1 MAVGTLDPA
10 LASDGLLSLIRGS
23 ANSWS
28 SVLRG
33 YATDIFGT
41 FALMSF
47 VWKFGMMALKRT
59 DFDEMAAEL
68 VRWVVIIGFY
78 AALLLYS
85 VDWTQAIIDSFRQA
99 GAAAAGT
106 PAQLQPGDLFALAV
120 ELGRTVSSVSLTDPV
135 TYLVVGLSAI
145 LIVLC
150 FTFIAAFLM
159 VTLIEAY
166 FVINVG
172 VFFMGFGG
180 SEWTREYAMAMLRY
194 AVSVGAKLMVLQLI
208 VGLIMTSS
216 RTWQA
221 AYTHDETSML
231 TMVGLSLIC
240 AYFSK
245 TLADT
250 VQALISGVSVG
261 GGSTLG
267 GMAAAGAAGAVAG
280 AAFIA
285 SKMGAAN
292 LASGGMGY
300 LGDAARSVASS
311 IFGGGSSGTSGTP
324 PSMGGGSGSSNFTGN
339 SPRTGGGGMRSPG
352 PSTPPG
358 PAPTSGGGSSSS
370 SSGSNSSG
378 SPAASTNSASTPK
391 PSGVATMAHAAA
403 EMGIKTLGT
412 GMAMAVPGADSAAG
426 LSVGPP
432 PTPPELTDIPGSP
445 TPENV
450 IRPESSAMNAGPEQ
464 APETPSE
471 PPAQPL
477 DTMSSVQEALN
488 NRGKTL

>member
-1 MAVGTLDPA
+1 MAFGTLDPA

-28 SVLRG
+28 NVLRS
-33 YATDIFGT
+33 YATEIFGY

-47 VWKFGMMALKRT
+47 IWKFGMMALRRT

-68 VRWVVIIGFY
+68 VRWIVVIGFY

-120 ELGRTVSSVSLTDPV
+120 ELGRTVASVSLTDPV

-208 VGLIMTSS
+208 VGMIMTSA

-285 SKMGAAN
+285 SKMGASN
-292 LASGGMGY
+292 LASGAMGSI
-300 LGDAARSVASS
+300 GDTVRSVSS
-311 IFGGGSSGTSGTP
+311 NFFGGGSGSSGTP
-324 PSMGGGSGSSNFTGN
+324 PSMGGGSSSSNFSGH
-339 SPRTGGGGMRSPG
+339 SPRTGGGGMRNSAPSSPPIQPQAPSQG
-352 PSTPPG
+352 GSSTPSSGEAASASNQGSAPSTPK
-358 PAPTSGGGSSSS
+358 T
-370 SSGSNSSG
+370 
-378 SPAASTNSASTPK
+378 
-391 PSGVATMAHAAA
+391 SGVASMAHAAA

-412 GMAMAVPGADSAAG
+412 GMAVAVPGADSAAS

-432 PTPPELTDIPGSP
+432 PSPPELSDIPGSP

-450 IRPESSAMNAGPEQ
+450 IRPESSAMNAGQAE
-464 APETPSE
+464 APEAPSTPPS
-471 PPAQPL
+471 QPL

-488 NRGKTL
+488 NRGKPS